1 MDFTDLLRLRILRW
15 TDAPGLSEW
24 AQVDDKDSYRKE
36 ASQEYKKEIWLQK
49 LRLEWVTQVHELR
62 DSDNL

>member
-1 MDFTDLLRLRILRW
+1 MLL
-15 TDAPGLSEW
+15 DYLSEPS
-24 AQVDDKDSYRKE
+24 QVDDKDSYRKE
-36 ASQEYKKEIWLQK
+36 ESQEYKKEIWLQK